1 MIKNVRIV
9 HLKPNAQNLEMWM
22 AYHSD
27 TNEAIGHIFM
37 VIEKDQKIKFL
48 DAWVDSNWRR
58 KGIYRMLWETRW
70 TYVEQNY
77 IGWTIYAWCKDT
89 SLTLLLEK
97 GFTPGETVT
106 YVEKKIQ

>member
-1 MIKNVRIV
+1 M

-27 TNEAIGHIFM
+27 TNEAIGHIFI

>member
-1 MIKNVRIV
+1 M

-77 IGWTIYAWCKDT
+77 IGWIIYAWCKDT